1 MPRIDADL
9 KLDFKDVLLR
19 PKRSS
24 LKSRAE
30 VDLERTFT
38 FRNSKQTYS
47 GIPII
52 VANMD
57 TVGTFE
63 MAVVMSQHSMFT
75 AIHKHYTLD
84 DWKLFAANHPECLQ
98 HVAVSSGSG
107 KDDLEKMS
115 NILEA
120 VPQVKFICLDVAN
133 GYSEHFVEFVKLVRS
148 RFPEHTIMAGNVVTG
163 EMVEELILSGAD
175 IIKVGVGPEFQATAA
190 ESLPTRISQWSGKG
204 ERPILNQN
212 QRFRVHHPHQD
223 RGGLPPAERCD
234 RVRRLGPRPEG
245 AHHLGRRLHVS
256 RRCRQSLWK
265 CSHAFGRR
273 GTTLGKNA
281 GWERTQERSEREVIG
296 SLLKA
301 LLPELWSSRGLT
313 RHQLSL
319 PPYHHGRGTEEL
331 AFVLGTLRGSRQS
344 LLPSREALACLIP
357 RPRVQPCR
365 AGLL

>member
-98 HVAVSSGSG
+98 
-107 KDDLEKMS
+107 
-115 NILEA
+115 
-120 VPQVKFICLDVAN
+120 
-133 GYSEHFVEFVKLVRS
+133 
-148 RFPEHTIMAGNVVTG
+148 AGNVVTG

-245 AHHLGRRLHVS
+245 AHHLGEMLRTGQNLSDTVGWTWTELWLQFMAGQLFLRRGHADSSQIESSLMSCDTFSTKRLQHSWKTKQVTLEIFACLKKNKTSLQLCLFMNESYMHVS
-256 RRCRQSLWK
+256 AS
-265 CSHAFGRR
+265 
-273 GTTLGKNA
+273 
-281 GWERTQERSEREVIG
+281 
-296 SLLKA
+296 
-301 LLPELWSSRGLT
+301 
-313 RHQLSL
+313 
-319 PPYHHGRGTEEL
+319 
-331 AFVLGTLRGSRQS
+331 
-344 LLPSREALACLIP
+344 
-357 RPRVQPCR
+357 
-365 AGLL
+365 

>member
-84 DWKLFAANHPECLQ
+84 DWKLFAVNHPECLQ
-98 HVAVSSGSG
+98 
-107 KDDLEKMS
+107 
-115 NILEA
+115 
-120 VPQVKFICLDVAN
+120 
-133 GYSEHFVEFVKLVRS
+133 
-148 RFPEHTIMAGNVVTG
+148 AGNVVTG

-175 IIKVGVGPEFQATAA
+175 IIKVGVGPELQATAA
-190 ESLPTRISQWSGKG
+190 ESLPARIWQWNGKG

-223 RGGLPPAERCD
+223 GGGLPPAERCD
-234 RVRRLGPRPEG
+234 RVRRLGPWPEG

-281 GWERTQERSEREVIG
+281 GWERTQEHSEREVIG
-296 SLLKA
+296 SLFKA
-301 LLPELWSSRGLT
+301 LLPELWSSGGLT
-313 RHQLSL
+313 GHQLSL
-319 PPYHHGRGTEEL
+319 PPYHHGGGTEEL
-331 AFVLGTLRGSRQS
+331 AFVLGTLQGSRQS
-344 LLPSREALACLIP
+344 LLPSREALCLACLIP